1 MIRIEGIGLEFLDL
15 LQNRAIKVQLP
26 IENDKLLTR
35 ASGLIYQGKIN
46 FSGNV
51 VFLGFISDEYLFELV
66 NFFISHNREFL
77 FFVKNLLYLP
87 QCYDSRYNLYNVC
100 EVHTMTFV

>member
-26 IENDKLLTR
+26 TENDELLTR

-51 VFLGFISDEYLFELV
+51 IFLGFISDEYLFELV
-66 NFFISHNREFL
+66 NFFISHNRQF
-77 FFVKNLLYLP
+77 FCFVKNLLYLP